1 MDNLHDG
8 AIILM
13 HSVSSSNNEAL
24 PRVIDAIHEK
34 GYTFKT
40 VLDL

>member
-1 MDNLHDG
+1 MKFTKEDIELIEKFIEIKN
-8 AIILM
+8 
-13 HSVSSSNNEAL
+13 
-24 PRVIDAIHEK
+24 K

>member
-13 HSVSSSNNEAL
+13 HSVSSSNKEAL
-24 PRVIDAIHEK
+24 PRLIDEIKNK